1 MENNTKARSNPA
13 FSFLKIRENCRTIYR
28 KLMTHDYF
36 LAFVFYLA
44 FSLFAPLGLLA
55 VRLFISSFRSAYAV
69 SKLLGL
75 LLFGYLIWL
84 LSTARFL
91 DFQNIFFIKILLVF
105 TICVAVFLLI
115 KNWPHEWRS
124 KKGENNIASLL
135 LIETFW
141 IILYFAYLWLR
152 SHNAE
157 IHGTERFMDMA
168 FFNASGMTNYFPP
181 TDPWRAGYPIN
192 YYYYGHY
199 LFSLV
204 SNIAGVGANYA
215 YTFTLGIIFSSAS
228 MLAWAFARSFSNS
241 KIFASLAS
249 FLVVVSGT
257 AAFGACVIKTAG
269 TCSYVKS
276 TRLYEPSYIINEIP
290 SYSFTVG
297 DLHAHLIALPFFLV
311 ALFFLHALF
320 ERERI
325 GYGLIGILA
334 VILTSLG
341 MMNPWDF
348 VSLAMI
354 VFLIVVFKIFRSNWK
369 MLIAKMALLGFISI
383 ILMLPFLSHFES
395 GASGIGF
402 APLFVSKHGSPS
414 DQQYPTPFLGWL
426 GIWGGFIAVLA
437 LCVAILRKKFFN
449 TKNFSALMVFAGAL
463 LLIGV
468 ELFFVRDIYSLAN
481 PPYFRANTVFKFGFH
496 AWTLFA
502 LATMI
507 LSAEVFREY
516 KSRILSVAII
526 ALVFIGL
533 FYPIRAI
540 NEFYLSSFSP
550 RTLDG
555 ALFLKTLYP
564 DDYAAIDWL
573 EKNIKERNV
582 LVEAAGDSY
591 TDYGR
596 IGVFSGMI
604 NPINWL
610 THEWGWRFKPESNA
624 STNSG
629 APVESG
635 WSKIA
640 TVSGEV
646 RRIYESKSTEET
658 RSLLQKYGAKFVY
671 IGDIE
676 RKEYPNLIEL
686 KFHQLGQVVFSSGN
700 SKLFMMDI

>member
-1 MENNTKARSNPA
+1 
-13 FSFLKIRENCRTIYR
+13 
-28 KLMTHDYF
+28 MTQDYF
-36 LAFVFYLA
+36 LALIFYLA
-44 FSLFAPLGLLA
+44 FSLFAPLGLVA
-55 VRLFISSFRSAYAV
+55 ARPFISNFRSAYAV

-105 TICVAVFLLI
+105 TVCVAVFLLI
-115 KNWPHEWRS
+115 KNWPPEWRS
-124 KKGENNIASLL
+124 KKGGNNIASLL
-135 LIETFW
+135 LIEAFW

-168 FFNASGMTNYFPP
+168 FFKASSMANYFPP

-204 SNIAGVGANYA
+204 SNISGVGANYA

-228 MLAWAFARSFSNS
+228 MLSLAFVRDFVSSR
-241 KIFASLAS
+241 IFAPLAS
-249 FLVVVSGT
+249 FFVVVSGT
-257 AAFGACVIKTAG
+257 AAFGACIVKTAG
-269 TCSYVKS
+269 ICSYVKS

-297 DLHAHLIALPFFLV
+297 DLHAHLIALPFFLL
-311 ALFFLHALF
+311 ALFFLRELF
-320 ERERI
+320 ERERVS
-325 GYGLIGILA
+325 YGFIGILA
-334 VILTSLG
+334 VVLASLG
-341 MMNPWDF
+341 MANPWDF
-348 VSLAMI
+348 VSLAMM
-354 VFLIVVFKIFRSNWK
+354 VFLIVVFKIFRSKEKNF
-369 MLIAKMALLGFISI
+369 IAKIAFLGFVSI
-383 ILMLPFLSHFES
+383 ILMLPFLAYFES

-496 AWTLFA
+496 AWTLFS
-502 LATMI
+502 LAAMI
-507 LSAEVFREY
+507 LSAEAFREY
-516 KSRILSVAII
+516 KSKILSVAIT

-540 NEFYLSSFSP
+540 NEFYFSSFSP
-550 RTLDG
+550 KTLDG
-555 ALFLKTLYP
+555 ALFLKALYP

-573 EKNIKERNV
+573 EKNVNERKV

-610 THEWGWRFKPESNA
+610 THEWGWRFKPENSPEA
-624 STNSG
+624 NSG

-640 TVSGEV
+640 TASGEV
-646 RRIYESKSTEET
+646 RQIYESKNIEET

-676 RKEYPNLIEL
+676 RKEYPNLVES
-686 KFHQLGQVVFSSGN
+686 KFHQLGQVIFSSGN
-700 SKLFMMDI
+700 SKMFRIDI

>member
-1 MENNTKARSNPA
+1 MIA
-13 FSFLKIRENCRTIYR
+13 FI
-28 KLMTHDYF
+28 
-36 LAFVFYLA
+36 FYLA
-44 FSLFAPLGLLA
+44 FSLSAPLGLLVA
-55 VRLFISSFRSAYAV
+55 RPFISNFRSAYAV
-69 SKLLGL
+69 AKPLGL
-75 LLFGYLIWL
+75 LFFGYFIWL
-84 LSTARFL
+84 LSTARLL
-91 DFQNIFFIKILLVF
+91 DFQNILFIRILLMLAAGTSVF
-105 TICVAVFLLI
+105 FLA
-115 KNWPHEWRS
+115 KNWPTAWRS
-124 KKGENNIASLL
+124 KKGGNDIAIF
-135 LIETFW
+135 LIIEAFW

-168 FFNASGMTNYFPP
+168 FFNASGMANYFPP

-192 YYYYGHY
+192 YYYYGHF

-204 SNIAGVGANYA
+204 SNISGVGANYA

-228 MLAWAFARSFSNS
+228 MLAWAFVRGFISSR
-241 KIFASLAS
+241 IFAPLAS
-249 FLVVVSGT
+249 FFVVASGT
-257 AAFGACVIKTAG
+257 AAFAACIIKTAG
-269 TCSYVKS
+269 MCSYVKS

-297 DLHAHLIALPFFLV
+297 DLHAHLIALPFFLL
-311 ALFFLHALF
+311 ALFFLRELF

-325 GYGLIGILA
+325 GYGFVAAFA
-334 VILTSLG
+334 VILASLG

-383 ILMLPFLSHFES
+383 ILMLPFLSNFES

-402 APLFVSKHGSPS
+402 APSFVSKHGFPS

-437 LCVAILRKKFFN
+437 LCAAILRKKFFN

-496 AWTLFA
+496 AWTLFS

-507 LSAEVFREY
+507 LSAEAFREY

-540 NEFYLSSFSP
+540 NEFYFSSFSP
-550 RTLDG
+550 KTLDG
-555 ALFLKTLYP
+555 ALFLKALYP

-573 EKNIKERNV
+573 EKNINERKV
-582 LVEAAGDSY
+582 LIEAAGNSY

-610 THEWGWRFKPESNA
+610 THEWGWRFKPENSPEA
-624 STNSG
+624 HSG

-640 TVSGEV
+640 TASGEV
-646 RRIYESKSTEET
+646 RQIYESKNIKET
-658 RSLLQKYGAKFVY
+658 LSLLQKYGAQFIY

-676 RKEYPNLIEL
+676 RKEYPNLVEP

-700 SKLFMMDI
+700 SKLFMLDI